1 MTAEPTICS
10 LAVERMAAPLEVPGV
25 LELPDQCAML
35 VASARAS
42 RGRVAIGTICGKNK
56 KLHAQGLL
64 EAYVGAFDDLR
75 GLGGFSLDEFC
86 KLRRR

>member
-25 LELPDQCAML
+25 LELPDRCAML

-42 RGRVAIGTICGKNK
+42 RRRVAIGTICGKNK
-56 KLHAQGLL
+56 RLQAQDLL
-64 EAYVGAFDDLR
+64 EAYVGAFDHLG
-75 GLGGFSLDEFC
+75 GLGGISLDEFR
-86 KLRRR
+86 KFRGR